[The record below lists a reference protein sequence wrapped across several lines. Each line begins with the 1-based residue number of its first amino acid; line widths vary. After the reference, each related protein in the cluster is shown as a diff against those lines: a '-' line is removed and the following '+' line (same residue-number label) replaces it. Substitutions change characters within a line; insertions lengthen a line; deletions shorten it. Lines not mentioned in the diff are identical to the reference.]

1 MTPLGRSIAD
11 RPRPSEPAFV
21 PEPPRVHLSRA
32 RVGCAIL
39 LVVVS
44 SWLVA
49 ALIIR
54 AGCLMVG
61 RCGL

>member
-1 MTPLGRSIAD
+1 MTPLGRSVTD

-39 LVVVS
+39 LVVMC

-49 ALIIR
+49 VTLIWI
-54 AGCLMVG
+54 GCIISG
-61 RCGL
+61 ACR